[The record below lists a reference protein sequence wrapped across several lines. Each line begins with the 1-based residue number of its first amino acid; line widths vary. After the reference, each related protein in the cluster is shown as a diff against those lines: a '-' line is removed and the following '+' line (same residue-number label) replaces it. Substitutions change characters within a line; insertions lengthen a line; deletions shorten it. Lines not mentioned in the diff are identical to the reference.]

1 VTTQS
6 ARGRILDCVRCPKR
20 LRYVTTR
27 REIGTGRPTGAKTV
41 VDVHVY
47 ECASHGRFSVG
58 PNGRLVPTT

>member
-1 VTTQS
+1 MQS
-6 ARGRILDCVRCPKR
+6 VRGRILDCTRCPKR

-27 REIGTGRPTGAKTV
+27 REITGRSNGAKTV